1 MLIECGYVRAT
12 ASDGTEW
19 TFAPSFS
26 RIASLGS
33 PKEIVSL
40 YAGLHGPRAAQ
51 DAAYVLA
58 CLCEQEDP
66 TPLIG
71 GKDICK
77 EAPPVRTQR
86 WWAFIARF
94 AVDPQTPAR
103 FVDAIIEGMMP
114 TDEQI
119 IMARHL
125 MHHGIVGKA
134 KPDRGDGNYS
144 DSFNAAEYIA
154 AACVHLGVTKSDAE
168 HLSMTEFQIMFEMK
182 FPGKNKTRDVPSK
195 EEYQAAMQAIKELAC
210 RKK

>member
-12 ASDGTEW
+12 ASDGSEW

-51 DAAYVLA
+51 DSAYVLA

-66 TPLIG
+66 APLVG
-71 GKDICK
+71 
-77 EAPPVRTQR
+77 
-86 WWAFIARF
+86 W
-94 AVDPQTPAR
+94 VDDQGLHP
-103 FVDAIIEGMMP
+103 GLMP

-119 IMARHL
+119 ILARHL

-168 HLSMTEFQIMFEMK
+168 QLSMTEFQIMFEMK
-182 FPGKNKTRDVPSK
+182 FPGKNKTRDVPSR
-195 EEYQAAMQAIKELAC
+195 EEYQAAMSAIKELAC